1 MDDGDDDGDD
11 GDDKGGGDDV
21 GNDVGNELM
30 KREPLDTFFGSRAG
44 LSHWI
49 TGWVILSPEG
59 VEMILKQA
67 QKTLDEDA

>member
-1 MDDGDDDGDD
+1 
-11 GDDKGGGDDV
+11 
-21 GNDVGNELM
+21 M
-30 KREPLDTFFGSRAG
+30 KREPLDTFFGSRAD

-59 VEMILKQA
+59 VEIILKQA